1 MNIGPIHEL
10 ARGWRDEAERLRR
23 YSEPAANAW
32 EDAASELEA
41 AFARWEIEALTL
53 SEGEAES
60 GYSRATLERMLS
72 DGKIENAG
80 ESGAPRVRRCDLPRK
95 PGRGTG
101 LALANGDLADEILT
115 RRERGR

>member
-1 MNIGPIHEL
+1 MNPRQLSG
-10 ARGWRDEAERLRR
+10 AWREKAKRLRR
-23 YSEPAANAW
+23 YSDPAANAW
-32 EDAASELEA
+32 EDAACELEA
-41 AFARWEIEALTL
+41 AFAQWQLEALTL

-72 DGKIENAG
+72 DGKIPNVG
-80 ESGAPRVRRCDLPRK
+80 EPGAPRVRRCDLPRK

-101 LALANGDLADEILT
+101 LALENGDLADEILT